1 MAAPADGYTFV
12 VSDCAILTINP
23 LIYAKLSYKPGDLLP
38 VAMLARAP
46 LFLAVN
52 AKMPAGTL
60 GEFIA
65 YAKSHPGEL
74 NYGSS
79 GVGSVHHLTM
89 EAINRTL
96 HLSMT
101 HVPFKGV
108 GESVPALIGGHID
121 VSLAAYAALS
131 GAAKDHQIKL
141 LATNGAQRSVLAP
154 DLPSVAEFIPGFDLA
169 PRIAIFA
176 RADTPPSFVR
186 RIAMEATAA
195 ITRQDT
201 AGQLK
206 EIGIEPADDEAED
219 VAQVIRREM
228 AHVTMAVQV
237 AGLKPQ

>member
-1 MAAPADGYTFV
+1 
-12 VSDCAILTINP
+12 
-23 LIYAKLSYKPGDLLP
+23 
-38 VAMLARAP
+38 MLARAP

-79 GVGSVHHLTM
+79 GVGVHHLTM

-176 RADTPPSFVR
+176 RADTRPSFVR